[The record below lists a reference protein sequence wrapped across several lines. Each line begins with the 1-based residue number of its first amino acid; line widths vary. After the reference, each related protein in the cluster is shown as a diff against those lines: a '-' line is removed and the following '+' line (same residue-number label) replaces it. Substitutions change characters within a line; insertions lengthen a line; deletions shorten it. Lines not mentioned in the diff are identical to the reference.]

1 MWYGSLDA
9 TMTGDKML
17 SLEVFESRCL
27 WAITGVTR
35 SDILQHIMIRQGTL
49 EYITYVIRNRSF
61 MWFGHV
67 CRM

>member
-49 EYITYVIRNRSF
+49 EYITYVIRNISF
-61 MWFGHV
+61 RWFGHV